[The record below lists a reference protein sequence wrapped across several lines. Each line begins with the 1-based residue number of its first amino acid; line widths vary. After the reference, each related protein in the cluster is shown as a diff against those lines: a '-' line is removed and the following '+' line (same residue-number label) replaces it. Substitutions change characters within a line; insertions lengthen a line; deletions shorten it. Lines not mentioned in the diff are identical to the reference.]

1 MHGVTAHTRGVR
13 CSLFLCTLPEP
24 PSLEYLIA
32 PALEQLRFFERALRY
47 IDTASDESLSGC
59 VREYESFLLSGE
71 GDVPSLEVEVVWR
84 AHLLMPAAYA
94 EDCARLEGQ
103 QRLIEHSPEPV
114 ASYRSGSGSSLSA
127 GSGSVLQTDLVSAV
141 RRQRG
146 FMRQMLELERAGA
159 VTAEHL
165 AAELEPYRA
174 FLQQAG
180 SADKE
185 LPVPGLLL
193 DLVWHTHMLH
203 PQRYAS
209 ECRRIAGRLVDHDDA

>member
-1 MHGVTAHTRGVR
+1 VHRLLQLDAGEEDDAMIDFGPYGLGAQRTLAEFEAFIGVEPRTR
-13 CSLFLCTLPEP
+13 
-24 PSLEYLIA
+24 
-32 PALEQLRFFERALRY
+32 ALTERA
-47 IDTASDESLSGC
+47 
-59 VREYESFLLSGE
+59 
-71 GDVPSLEVEVVWR
+71 
-84 AHLLMPAAYA
+84 
-94 EDCARLEGQ
+94 RLGGQ
-103 QRLIEHSPEPV
+103 QRLIEHSPGTA
-114 ASYRSGSGSSLSA
+114 ASYRSGAGSGLSGGSG

-146 FMRQMLELERAGA
+146 FMRQMLELEHAGA

-174 FLQQAG
+174 FLQR

-193 DLVWHTHMLH
+193 DLVWHTHMLY

-209 ECRRIAGRLVDHDDA
+209 ECRRIAGRLVDHDDDA